1 LADKITNFSDY
12 KKREPEKKEEVKKDL
27 SETTEI
33 NNIEIVDPYNFFN
46 AEERE
51 EYFKER
57 QKESLEETKKE
68 HHKEDARREEP
79 RREEPRREERRED
92 PEDDYVEEDYEEEYD
107 EEDYEDAEE
116 DEEDEERGGI
126 TPELLVRIASI
137 ITGVFILVM
146 IAFAVKVKV
155 FDKYLNDPD
164 EQQTEVTALP
174 TGFVEKNDTVTV
186 SGASSLNL
194 RSGPSTDSAKIGTVD
209 EGTQLKR
216 IAVAEDGSWA
226 LVEYEG
232 QQVYASMKYLKE

>member
-1 LADKITNFSDY
+1 MADKITNFSDY

-57 QKESLEETKKE
+57 QKESLEE
-68 HHKEDARREEP
+68 
-79 RREEPRREERRED
+79 PRREERRED

-107 EEDYEDAEE
+107 EEDYEDAEEDEE

>member
-1 LADKITNFSDY
+1 MADKIANFSDY
-12 KKREPEKKEEVKKDL
+12 KKRESEKNEEVKKDL

-57 QKESLEETKKE
+57 QKESLEE
-68 HHKEDARREEP
+68 
-79 RREEPRREERRED
+79 PRREERCED
-92 PEDDYVEEDYEEEYD
+92 PEDEYD
-107 EEDYEDAEE
+107 EEDDEE
-116 DEEDEERGGI
+116 DGEDEERGGI

-137 ITGVFILVM
+137 ITGVFILAM
-146 IAFAVKVKV
+146 IAFTVKVKV
-155 FDKYLNDPD
+155 IDKYLNDPD

-174 TGFVEKNDTVTV
+174 SGFVEKNDTVTV

-194 RSGPSTDSAKIGTVD
+194 RSGPSTDSAKVGTVD

>member
-1 LADKITNFSDY
+1 MADKIANFSDY
-12 KKREPEKKEEVKKDL
+12 KKRESEKNEEVKKDL

-57 QKESLEETKKE
+57 QKESLEE
-68 HHKEDARREEP
+68 
-79 RREEPRREERRED
+79 PRREERRED
-92 PEDDYVEEDYEEEYD
+92 PEDEYDEEDYEEEYD
-107 EEDYEDAEE
+107 EEDG
-116 DEEDEERGGI
+116 EDEERGGI

-137 ITGVFILVM
+137 ITGVFILAM
-146 IAFAVKVKV
+146 IAFTVKVKV
-155 FDKYLNDPD
+155 IDKYLNDPD

-174 TGFVEKNDTVTV
+174 SGFVEKNDTVTV

-194 RSGPSTDSAKIGTVD
+194 RSGPSTDSAKVGTVD

>member
-1 LADKITNFSDY
+1 MADKIANFSDY
-12 KKREPEKKEEVKKDL
+12 KKRESEKNEEVKKDL

-57 QKESLEETKKE
+57 QKESLEE
-68 HHKEDARREEP
+68 
-79 RREEPRREERRED
+79 PRREERCED
-92 PEDDYVEEDYEEEYD
+92 PEDEYDEEDYEEEYD
-107 EEDYEDAEE
+107 EEDG
-116 DEEDEERGGI
+116 EDEERGGI

-137 ITGVFILVM
+137 ITGVFILAM
-146 IAFAVKVKV
+146 IAFTVKVKV
-155 FDKYLNDPD
+155 IDKYLNDPD

-174 TGFVEKNDTVTV
+174 SGFVEKNDTVTV

-194 RSGPSTDSAKIGTVD
+194 RSGPSTDSAKVGTVD

>member
-1 LADKITNFSDY
+1 MADKIANFSDY
-12 KKREPEKKEEVKKDL
+12 KKRESEKNEEVKKDL

-57 QKESLEETKKE
+57 QKESLEE
-68 HHKEDARREEP
+68 
-79 RREEPRREERRED
+79 PRREERRED
-92 PEDDYVEEDYEEEYD
+92 PEDEYDEEDYEEEYD

-186 SGASSLNL
+186 TGASSLNL
-194 RSGPSTDSAKIGTVD
+194 RSGPSTDSAKVGTVD

>member
-1 LADKITNFSDY
+1 MADKIANFSDY
-12 KKREPEKKEEVKKDL
+12 KKRESEKNEEVKKDL

-57 QKESLEETKKE
+57 QKESLEE
-68 HHKEDARREEP
+68 
-79 RREEPRREERRED
+79 PRREERCED
-92 PEDDYVEEDYEEEYD
+92 PEDEYDEEDYEEEYD
-107 EEDYEDAEE
+107 EEDG
-116 DEEDEERGGI
+116 EDEERGGI

-137 ITGVFILVM
+137 ITGVFILAM
-146 IAFAVKVKV
+146 IAFTVKVKV
-155 FDKYLNDPD
+155 IDKYLNDPD

-174 TGFVEKNDTVTV
+174 SGFVEKNDTVTV
-186 SGASSLNL
+186 TGASSLNL
-194 RSGPSTDSAKIGTVD
+194 RSGPSTDSAKVGTVD

>member
-1 LADKITNFSDY
+1 MADKITNFSDY

-107 EEDYEDAEE
+107 EEDYEDAEA

>member
-1 LADKITNFSDY
+1 MADKITNFSDY

-57 QKESLEETKKE
+57 QKESLE
-68 HHKEDARREEP
+68 
-79 RREEPRREERRED
+79 D

-107 EEDYEDAEE
+107 EEDYEDAEEDEE

-174 TGFVEKNDTVTV
+174 SGFVEKNDTVTV

>member
-1 LADKITNFSDY
+1 MADKIANFSDY
-12 KKREPEKKEEVKKDL
+12 KKRESEKNEEVKKDL

-57 QKESLEETKKE
+57 QKESLEE
-68 HHKEDARREEP
+68 
-79 RREEPRREERRED
+79 PRREERRED
-92 PEDDYVEEDYEEEYD
+92 PEVEYDEEDYEEEYD
-107 EEDYEDAEE
+107 EEDG
-116 DEEDEERGGI
+116 EDEERGGI

-137 ITGVFILVM
+137 ITGVFILAM
-146 IAFAVKVKV
+146 IAFTVKVKV
-155 FDKYLNDPD
+155 IDKYLNDPD

-174 TGFVEKNDTVTV
+174 SGFVEKNDTVTV

-194 RSGPSTDSAKIGTVD
+194 RSGPSTDSAKVGTVD

>member
-1 LADKITNFSDY
+1 MADKITNFSDY

>member
-1 LADKITNFSDY
+1 MADKITNFSDY

-68 HHKEDARREEP
+68 HHKEDARSEEP

>member
-1 LADKITNFSDY
+1 MADKITNFSDY

-57 QKESLEETKKE
+57 QKESLE
-68 HHKEDARREEP
+68 
-79 RREEPRREERRED
+79 D
-92 PEDDYVEEDYEEEYD
+92 PEDDYVEEDYEDEYD

-174 TGFVEKNDTVTV
+174 TGFVDKNDTVTV

>member
-1 LADKITNFSDY
+1 MADKITNFSDY

-57 QKESLEETKKE
+57 QKESL
-68 HHKEDARREEP
+68 
-79 RREEPRREERRED
+79 ED

>member
-1 LADKITNFSDY
+1 MADKITNFSDY

-57 QKESLEETKKE
+57 QKESLE
-68 HHKEDARREEP
+68 
-79 RREEPRREERRED
+79 D

-107 EEDYEDAEE
+107 EEDYEDAEEDEE

>member
-1 LADKITNFSDY
+1 MADKIANFSDY

-51 EYFKER
+51 EYFRER
-57 QKESLEETKKE
+57 QKESQEVAEKE
-68 HHKEDARREEP
+68 PRREEP
-79 RREEPRREERRED
+79 RREEPRREERHEE
-92 PEDDYVEEDYEEEYD
+92 PEDDYDEEDYEEEYD
-107 EEDYEDAEE
+107 EEGEE
-116 DEEDEERGGI
+116 DEEEDVRGGI

-137 ITGVFILVM
+137 ITGVFILAM
-146 IAFAVKVKV
+146 IAFTVKVKV
-155 FDKYLNDPD
+155 FDRYLNDPD

-174 TGFVEKNDTVTV
+174 TGYVAKNDTVIVT
-186 SGASSLNL
+186 GASSLNL
-194 RSGPSTDSAKIGTVD
+194 RSGPSTESEKVAVVD
-209 EGTQLKR
+209 EGTQLRR

-232 QQVYASMKYLKE
+232 RQVYASMKYLKE

>member
-1 LADKITNFSDY
+1 MADKIANFSDY
-12 KKREPEKKEEVKKDL
+12 KKRESEKNEEVKKDL

-57 QKESLEETKKE
+57 QKESLEE
-68 HHKEDARREEP
+68 
-79 RREEPRREERRED
+79 PRREERCED
-92 PEDDYVEEDYEEEYD
+92 PEDEYDEEDYEEEYD
-107 EEDYEDAEE
+107 EEDYEDDEE
-116 DEEDEERGGI
+116 DGEDEERGGI

-137 ITGVFILVM
+137 ITGVFILAM

-155 FDKYLNDPD
+155 IDKYLNDPD

-174 TGFVEKNDTVTV
+174 SGFVEKNDMVTVT
-186 SGASSLNL
+186 GASSLNL
-194 RSGPSTDSAKIGTVD
+194 RSGPSTDSAKVGTVD

>member
-1 LADKITNFSDY
+1 MADKIANFSDY
-12 KKREPEKKEEVKKDL
+12 KKRESEKNEEVKKDL

-57 QKESLEETKKE
+57 QKESLEE
-68 HHKEDARREEP
+68 
-79 RREEPRREERRED
+79 PRREERRED
-92 PEDDYVEEDYEEEYD
+92 PEVEYDEEDYEEEYD
-107 EEDYEDAEE
+107 EEDG
-116 DEEDEERGGI
+116 EDEERGGI

-137 ITGVFILVM
+137 ITGVFILAM
-146 IAFAVKVKV
+146 IAFTVKVKV
-155 FDKYLNDPD
+155 IDKYLNDPD

-174 TGFVEKNDTVTV
+174 SGFVEKNETVTV

-194 RSGPSTDSAKIGTVD
+194 RSGPSTDSAKVGTVD

>member
-1 LADKITNFSDY
+1 MADKIANFSDY
-12 KKREPEKKEEVKKDL
+12 KKRESEKNEEVKKDL

-57 QKESLEETKKE
+57 QKESLEE
-68 HHKEDARREEP
+68 P
-79 RREEPRREERRED
+79 RIEERRED
-92 PEDDYVEEDYEEEYD
+92 PEDEYDEEDYEEEYD
-107 EEDYEDAEE
+107 EEDG
-116 DEEDEERGGI
+116 EDEERGGI

-137 ITGVFILVM
+137 ITGVFILAM
-146 IAFAVKVKV
+146 IAFTVKVKV
-155 FDKYLNDPD
+155 IDKYLNDPD

-174 TGFVEKNDTVTV
+174 SGFVEKNDTVTV

-194 RSGPSTDSAKIGTVD
+194 RSGPSTDSAKVGTVD

>member
-1 LADKITNFSDY
+1 MADKIANFSDY

-57 QKESLEETKKE
+57 QKESLEE
-68 HHKEDARREEP
+68 
-79 RREEPRREERRED
+79 PRREERRED
-92 PEDDYVEEDYEEEYD
+92 PEEEYDEEDYEEEYD
-107 EEDYEDAEE
+107 EEDG
-116 DEEDEERGGI
+116 EDEERGGI

-137 ITGVFILVM
+137 ITGVFILAM
-146 IAFAVKVKV
+146 IAFTVKVKV
-155 FDKYLNDPD
+155 IDKYLNDPD

-174 TGFVEKNDTVTV
+174 SGFVEKNDTVTV
-186 SGASSLNL
+186 TGASSLNL
-194 RSGPSTDSAKIGTVD
+194 RSGPSTDSAKVGTVD

>member
-1 LADKITNFSDY
+1 MADKIANFSDY
-12 KKREPEKKEEVKKDL
+12 KKRESEKNEEVKKDL

-57 QKESLEETKKE
+57 QKESLEE
-68 HHKEDARREEP
+68 
-79 RREEPRREERRED
+79 PRREERRED
-92 PEDDYVEEDYEEEYD
+92 PEAEYDEEDYEEEYD
-107 EEDYEDAEE
+107 EEDG
-116 DEEDEERGGI
+116 EDEERGGI

-137 ITGVFILVM
+137 ITGVFILAM
-146 IAFAVKVKV
+146 IAFTVKVKV
-155 FDKYLNDPD
+155 IDKYLNDPD

-174 TGFVEKNDTVTV
+174 SGFVEKNDTVTV

-194 RSGPSTDSAKIGTVD
+194 RSGPSTDSAKVGTVD

>member
-1 LADKITNFSDY
+1 MADKIANFSDY
-12 KKREPEKKEEVKKDL
+12 KKRESEKNEEVKKDL

-57 QKESLEETKKE
+57 QKESLEE
-68 HHKEDARREEP
+68 
-79 RREEPRREERRED
+79 PRREERRED
-92 PEDDYVEEDYEEEYD
+92 PEDEYDEEDYEEEYD
-107 EEDYEDAEE
+107 EEDG
-116 DEEDEERGGI
+116 EDEERGGI

-137 ITGVFILVM
+137 ITGVFILAM
-146 IAFAVKVKV
+146 IAFTVKVKV
-155 FDKYLNDPD
+155 IDKYLNDPD

-174 TGFVEKNDTVTV
+174 SGFVEKNDTVTV
-186 SGASSLNL
+186 TGASSLNL
-194 RSGPSTDSAKIGTVD
+194 RSGPSTDSAKVGTVD

>member
-1 LADKITNFSDY
+1 MADKIANFSDY
-12 KKREPEKKEEVKKDL
+12 KKRESEKNEEVKKDL

-92 PEDDYVEEDYEEEYD
+92 PEDEYDEEDYEEEYD
-107 EEDYEDAEE
+107 EEEG
-116 DEEDEERGGI
+116 EDEERGGI

-137 ITGVFILVM
+137 ITGVFILAM
-146 IAFAVKVKV
+146 IAFTVKVKV
-155 FDKYLNDPD
+155 IDKYLNDPD

-174 TGFVEKNDTVTV
+174 SGFVEKNDTVTV
-186 SGASSLNL
+186 TGASSLNL
-194 RSGPSTDSAKIGTVD
+194 RSGPSTDSAKVGTVD